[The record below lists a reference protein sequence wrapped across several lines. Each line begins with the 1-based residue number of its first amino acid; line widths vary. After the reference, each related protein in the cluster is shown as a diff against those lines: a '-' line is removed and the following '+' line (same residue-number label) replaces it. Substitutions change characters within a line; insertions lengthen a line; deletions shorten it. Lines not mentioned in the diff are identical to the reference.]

1 VKCVPLAIVA
11 LFDLSSDEHVA
22 LTVRASLM
30 TGKDACLAFSEVI
43 HVAHA
48 TPRINENADG

>member
-22 LTVRASLM
+22 LAVRASLM